1 MAIKQPKALS
11 TKDLNK
17 MYLFCNKESLPVW
30 RSVSQERTVRS
41 SRRAPR
47 IDNLLYSVLQ
57 LGPAWLWTTKAQR
70 PQYCFPSAA
79 MSKRS
84 SFNSLNT
91 LLKRGIEPSAL
102 RVTRPKLPTTK
113 SNGIILSRILSVI
126 KYRPVLL
133 LLRSDQVFAFSL
145 FTLNNSPS
153 VPEYSSLF
161 ELREFLGHL
170 IQTKKKEHVDTFQNN
185 TLTWYMRLE
194 KSSYHLGMS
203 VSVTGNLPW
212 RPGGII
218 EHCSPSVGRGPAP
231 KEKLPPVSKSAFSF
245 FSGFSSL
252 AALAFLRSWSGPW
265 LCLSSFS
272 KSIAC
277 KICLRYLRFKIFSL

>member
-1 MAIKQPKALS
+1 
-11 TKDLNK
+11 
-17 MYLFCNKESLPVW
+17 
-30 RSVSQERTVRS
+30 
-41 SRRAPR
+41 
-47 IDNLLYSVLQ
+47 
-57 LGPAWLWTTKAQR
+57 
-70 PQYCFPSAA
+70 
-79 MSKRS
+79 
-84 SFNSLNT
+84 
-91 LLKRGIEPSAL
+91 
-102 RVTRPKLPTTK
+102 
-113 SNGIILSRILSVI
+113 
-126 KYRPVLL
+126 
-133 LLRSDQVFAFSL
+133 
-145 FTLNNSPS
+145 
-153 VPEYSSLF
+153 
-161 ELREFLGHL
+161 
-170 IQTKKKEHVDTFQNN
+170 
-185 TLTWYMRLE
+185 MRLE

-277 KICLRYLRFKIFSL
+277 KICLRYLRFKIFSLLICFLHISLIQCPISKVGCSMSKVRCAQGWFWLSSNIHLHLPCSPFPSTTRKTGLSRLWSGGSADLKGIAMNCLIHCLCVTYYLQEWEVLQTDEASDGDHQSPHCEIAPAHSILSLKHLLKRLFVKYLHNIGKRIWACFEKLTLFSPFPWYSWTMDMVPV